1 MRIICF
7 IFISLISLSAFAQ
20 QDIVWTTPSVSSEA
34 SMPCGGG
41 DIGMNVWV
49 EHGDLLIYVARSG
62 SFNEQNAMLK
72 AGRLRIRT
80 IPSILD
86 AKDFRQQLH
95 LDDGYLTIQANRD
108 GRTLRCRIWADVEQ
122 PIVHLDLNGNKGF
135 QVEAAYESWRYY
147 DKVVPARE
155 HFGNSYKWTAPKG
168 EVYRRDSI
176 DFDGNAVQFVHHN
189 QGRTIFD
196 VTVAQQGLDSIKH
209 LLYDPLRNLASGGR
223 FEGSGFVP
231 AGLRDSIYAGTR
243 YRSWLLYTPKRAAS
257 HRLKL
262 TLYHAQTE
270 DIPTWRRGL
279 DSLRGVTADA
289 RQSAARSARWWRDF
303 WQRSHITIAPKG
315 SDSLPWRVARNYR
328 LFRYM
333 LGCNAR
339 GDWPTKFNGGLFTV
353 DPVHT
358 NNLTLT
364 PDFRNWGG
372 GLHTMQNQR
381 LLYYPMIR
389 SGDWDLMQSQFRFY
403 QRILPTAELRSR
415 IYWGHDGACFTEQ
428 MENFGLPNYAEYGT
442 KRPPRAIPGVE
453 YNAWL
458 EYQWDSALEFCLM
471 MLEEAAYTGRDIRDR
486 VPFILSVLRFFD
498 QHYRQEA
505 GRRGIRELDG
515 SGKLI
520 IFPGSAAETFKM
532 AHNPSSTIAGLRV
545 VSERL
550 LNEPLAGLDTTE
562 QRWLKDLRSRLPDIP
577 YRTVNGHVTIAP
589 ALSWERINNTESPQL
604 YPVFPWGIFGL
615 GRQGMDTALATW
627 HLDTSVI
634 KFRSHV
640 GWKQDNIWAAR
651 LGLTTEAWRLTA
663 MKLDD
668 GGRRFPAFWGPG
680 FDWVPDHNHGGS
692 GMIGLQEMLLQT
704 DGQKILLFPAWPTDL
719 DVSFR
724 LHAPGNTVIDAV
736 LRGGQVTKLIVTPVE
751 RTADIQSFIPV
762 RDGRN

>member
-1 MRIICF
+1 MRNIFF
-7 IFISLISLSAFAQ
+7 IFIFFISANATAQ
-20 QDIVWTTPSVSSEA
+20 QDIVWTIPSVNSEA

-49 EHGDLLIYVARSG
+49 ENGDLLIYIARSG

-86 AKDFRQQLH
+86 AADFRQQLH
-95 LDDGYLTIQANRD
+95 LYDGYLTITASRV
-108 GRTLRCRIWADVEQ
+108 GRTFRCRIWADVEQ
-122 PIVHLDLNGNKGF
+122 PVVHLELNGNKGF
-135 QVEAAYESWRYY
+135 QVEAAYESWRYC
-147 DKVVPARE
+147 DKVVAARE
-155 HFGNSYKWTAPKG
+155 HFGNSYKWTAPKA

-176 DFDGNAVQFVHHN
+176 EFDGNAVQFVHHN

-196 VTVAQQGLDSIKH
+196 VTVAQQGLDSVKH
-209 LLYDPLRNLASGGR
+209 LMYDPLRNLASGGR
-223 FEGSGFVP
+223 FEGSGFIP
-231 AGLRDSIYAGTR
+231 AGLRDGDYAGTR
-243 YRSWLLYTPKRAAS
+243 YRSWVLYTPKPSSS

-262 TLYHAQTE
+262 SLHNTQTA
-270 DIPTWRRGL
+270 DISTWRMGL
-279 DSLRGVTADA
+279 DSLKAVSADA
-289 RQSAARSARWWRDF
+289 RRSADRCARWWRDF
-303 WQRSHITIAPKG
+303 WQRSHITIGPKV

-442 KRPPRAIPGVE
+442 KRPARAIPGVE

-486 VPFILSVLRFFD
+486 VPFILSILRFFD
-498 QHYRQEA
+498 EHYRQEA

-515 SGKLI
+515 AGKLI

-550 LNEPLAGLDTTE
+550 LAEPMARLDSTQ
-562 QRWLKDLRSRLPDIP
+562 QRWLQDLKSRIPEIP
-577 YRTVNGHVTIAP
+577 YRSVNGHQTIAP

-615 GRQGMDTALATW
+615 GRPGLDTALATW
-627 HLDTSVI
+627 HFDTSVI
-634 KFRSHV
+634 KFRSHI

-651 LGLTTEAWRLTA
+651 LGLTSEAWRLTA
-663 MKLDD
+663 LKLDD

-704 DGQKILLFPAWPTDL
+704 DGRRIMLFPAWPKDL

-724 LHAPGNTVIDAV
+724 LHAPGNTVIDAE
-736 LRGGQVTKLIVTPVE
+736 LRGRQVTKLIVTPAE
-751 RTADIQSFIPV
+751 RIKDVQSFIPL

>member
-1 MRIICF
+1 
-7 IFISLISLSAFAQ
+7 
-20 QDIVWTTPSVSSEA
+20 
-34 SMPCGGG
+34 MPCGGG

-49 EHGDLLIYVARSG
+49 ENGDLLIYVARSG

-80 IPSILD
+80 IPSLLD
-86 AKDFRQQLH
+86 APDFRQQLH
-95 LDDGYLTIQANRD
+95 LDDGYLTITANRD

-122 PIVHLDLNGNKGF
+122 PVIHLELNGNKGF
-135 QVEAAYESWRYY
+135 QVEAAYENWRYY
-147 DKVVPARE
+147 DKVVASRE
-155 HFGNSYKWTAPKG
+155 HFGNSYKWTAPKE

-176 DFDGNAVQFVHHN
+176 DFDRNAVQFVHHN

-196 VTVAQQGLDSIKH
+196 VTVAQQGLDSVKH
-209 LLYDPLRNLASGGR
+209 LLYDPLRNLATGGR
-223 FEGSGFVP
+223 FEGPGFVP
-231 AGLRDSIYAGTR
+231 AGLRDGVYAGTR
-243 YRSWLLYTPKRAAS
+243 YRSWVLFTPKPSSS
-257 HRLKL
+257 HRLTFSL
-262 TLYHAQTE
+262 HHAQAA
-270 DIPTWRRGL
+270 DLSAWRMGL
-279 DSLRGVTADA
+279 DSLKSVTADA
-289 RQSAARSARWWRDF
+289 RRSAERSARWWRAF
-303 WQRSHITIAPKG
+303 WQRSHINIEAKG

-358 NNLTLT
+358 NKMTLT

-403 QRILPTAELRSR
+403 QRILNTAELRSR
-415 IYWGHDGACFTEQ
+415 VYWGHDGACFTEQ

-442 KRPPRAIPGVE
+442 KRPARAIPGVE
-453 YNAWL
+453 HNAWL

-471 MLEEAAYTGRDIRDR
+471 MLEEAAYTKRDIRDH

-498 QHYRQEA
+498 EHYRREA

-515 SGKLI
+515 AGKLI
-520 IFPGSAAETFKM
+520 IYPGSAAETFKM

-545 VSERL
+545 VTERL
-550 LNEPLAGLDTTE
+550 LAEPLAGLDTTQ
-562 QRWLKDLRSRLPDIP
+562 QRWLKDLRSRIPDIP
-577 YRTVNGHVTIAP
+577 YRMVNGHTTIAP

-604 YPVFPWGIFGL
+604 YPVFPWSIFGL
-615 GRQGMDTALATW
+615 GRPGLDTALATW
-627 HLDTSVI
+627 HHDTSVI

-651 LGLTTEAWRLTA
+651 LGLRSEAWRLTA
-663 MKLDD
+663 LKLDD

-704 DGQKILLFPAWPTDL
+704 DGRKILLFPAWPKDQ

-724 LHAPGNTVIDAV
+724 LHAPGNTVIDAE
-736 LRGGQVTKLIVTPVE
+736 LKGGQVTKLVVTPVE
-751 RTADIQSFIPV
+751 RTADVLSFIPL